1 MLYNFSFVLPIL
13 SRYSHR
19 SYHEFRHDIVV
30 SRQIVHG
37 LVKVIVEETLVAPVV
52 AWGIFVWLQHLLICS
67 LGWFRDE
74 YSRIHCTSQIQHRGK
89 LWVVEELIQRLQS
102 RYYALPYLI
111 FNRVV
116 PVAPLYRR
124 QEIQPTSEK
133 RKITDVK
140 NALPQVLCNQP
151 THLLII
157 R

>member
-1 MLYNFSFVLPIL
+1 MLYNFSFVLPVL
-13 SRYSHR
+13 SRYSRR

-133 RKITDVK
+133 RKSRMLK
-140 NALPQVLCNQP
+140 
-151 THLLII
+151 THFHKCYATNP
-157 R
+157 RTFS